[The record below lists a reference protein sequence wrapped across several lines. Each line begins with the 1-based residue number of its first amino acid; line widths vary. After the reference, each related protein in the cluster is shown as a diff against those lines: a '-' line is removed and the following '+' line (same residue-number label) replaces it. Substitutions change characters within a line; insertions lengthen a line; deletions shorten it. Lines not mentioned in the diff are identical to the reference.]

1 MKCAACRRPIATP
14 SLTLAAMVFGPV
26 CARRVLFDAGQVL
39 QPKIERQN
47 TVQRDTLTPDLFQE
61 PQEETECKHRN

>member
-1 MKCAACRRPIATP
+1 VKCSACRRPIATP
-14 SLTLAAMVFGPV
+14 SLTLAGMVFGPV

-39 QPKIERQN
+39 QPKIERQD

-61 PQEETECKHRN
+61 PQQETECHP